1 MSRKPRPSPL
11 APWAGAVVLEL
22 LRQGWAVR
30 LRPLDAEARLVRVW
44 AVAEDGRQ
52 ARAEGSPEEAL
63 HSLLSQVDRLHLA
76 ELAPGEAALD
86 RARVSAQRARDLIA
100 EQLASAGAAPGGG
113 RC

>member
-1 MSRKPRPSPL
+1 M
-11 APWAGAVVLEL
+11 LEL

-30 LRPLDAEARLVRVW
+30 LRPLEEDARLVRGW

-52 ARAEGSPEEAL
+52 AQAEGSPEEAL
-63 HSLLSQVDRLHLA
+63 CSLLGQIDRLYLA

-100 EQLASAGAAPGGG
+100 EQLAAGDTTGGVRGG
-113 RC
+113 R